1 MNSISSS
8 FVNIPT
14 TNYATSAPVA
24 SGVGNVAE
32 EQSSISTADGF
43 VRSSS
48 DDEQLKL
55 SSDLK
60 SASVSSVDTKKKSEP
75 VTITIISTND
85 MHGKLDKMP
94 KVAGVLDALKAQYP
108 DAIVIDGGDSSYNP
122 PFSTGHRFEPVTQVL
137 NEMPYDIIGLG
148 NHEFQYGK
156 GATVSEFV
164 NKVNADVI
172 AGNVHADYVGGYLE
186 GVKPYVVKDVGGV
199 KVAFVSMLEPKMHT
213 KPNPHV
219 GKDLVKEMPV
229 DAMKRLMPEL
239 QANADIIIGVNHQGL
254 NDDKALAKAVDGI
267 TAIFSSHDH
276 ALTETPIQVGSYPNS
291 TYIVESGSH
300 CKLVGLTQITVD
312 PDTKEVLDFQF
323 TNYPV
328 QTFNCKPNERV
339 EQIVKPY
346 IRHEK

>member
-1 MNSISSS
+1 MNYISST
-8 FVNIPT
+8 FVNVPS
-14 TNYATSAPVA
+14 NYSSHPVSSGA
-24 SGVGNVAE
+24 SSVVAE
-32 EQSSISTADGF
+32 EQSSIPTTDGF

-48 DDEQLKL
+48 DDEQFKL

-60 SASVSSVDTKKKSEP
+60 SASISSVDTKKKSEP

-94 KVAGVLDALKAQYP
+94 KVAGVLDALKEKYP

-137 NEMPYDIIGLG
+137 NEMPYDILALG

-156 GATVSEFV
+156 GATVTEFV
-164 NKVNADVI
+164 NKVKDNADVI
-172 AGNVHADYVGGYLE
+172 AGNVHADHVGGYLE

-199 KVAFVSMLEPKMHT
+199 RVAFVSMLEPKMHT

-219 GKDLVKEMPV
+219 GKDLVKEMPA
-229 DAMKRLMPEL
+229 DAMRRLMPEL
-239 QANADIIIGVNHQGL
+239 KENADIIIGVNHQGL
-254 NDDKALAKAVDGI
+254 NDDKALAKEIEGI

-276 ALTETPIQVGSYPNS
+276 AITETPIQVGSYPNT

-312 PDTKEVLDFQF
+312 PDTKEVLDFKF

-328 QTFNCKPNERV
+328 QTFSCKPNEKVAEIVRPHTRV
-339 EQIVKPY
+339 
-346 IRHEK
+346 